1 MIPSREDNLPNVMLE
16 SFACGTPVISF
27 KVGGLAEHVNNFDT
41 GLIAEEINAASLH
54 KAIQKFFDNKEKF
67 DSKKIRKYA
76 EGHFNEKLIARKY
89 MEVYGESLAKP

>member
-1 MIPSREDNLPNVMLE
+1 MLE

-54 KAIQKFFDNKEKF
+54 KTIQTFFDNKEKF

-76 EGHFNEKLIARKY
+76 EDHFNEKLIAGKY
-89 MEVYGESLAKP
+89 MEVYADSLAKP